1 MIAHCTVE
9 DFKGEET
16 INSANASHSR
26 KRKFVF
32 FARSEKHGSCSRR
45 VATFTAM
52 QLKKHVRRESSPFL
66 RAWITRRCL
75 PRVSLESLNPL
86 PEKETE
92 IAISRPTMYIISANS
107 LSTLQ
112 LKSVS
117 IRVVVHLLLYGFSVR
132 FSNDSSSSVY
142 VLKKCSISHAYLE
155 HGF

>member
-9 DFKGEET
+9 GFKGEET

-32 FARSEKHGSCSRR
+32 FARSEKHGRCSRR

-66 RAWITRRCL
+66 RAWITRHCL
-75 PRVSLESLNPL
+75 PRVSLESLNL
-86 PEKETE
+86 PGEETE
-92 IAISRPTMYIISANS
+92 IAISRPTIYVISADS
-107 LSTLQ
+107 LSVLQ

-117 IRVVVHLLLYGFSVR
+117 IRAVVHLLLYGFSA
-132 FSNDSSSSVY
+132 SNDSSSSVF